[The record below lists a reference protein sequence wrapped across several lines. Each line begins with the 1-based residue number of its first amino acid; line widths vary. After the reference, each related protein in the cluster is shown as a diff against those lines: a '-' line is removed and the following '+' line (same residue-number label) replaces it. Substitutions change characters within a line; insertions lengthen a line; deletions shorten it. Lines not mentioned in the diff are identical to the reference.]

1 MFKSV
6 SLVYALAVAI
16 AYSLPVSDSNYDAA
30 VLEKRHAC
38 NGMGCSVPGCGVPFL
53 ASGLYPNTRFIGPGF
68 VHTKVYPDIT
78 FSAIH
83 GGGGLI
89 GSTTPPAPPAAPA
102 VPAVPDCGQPAVQ
115 PCQEANAAPPAPAP
129 PAVAPPAPDCN
140 QNVVQP
146 APAPPAVASPAPDCN
161 QNAVQPAPAPPA
173 AAPPAPDCN
182 QNVVQPSQGADVT
195 PPAPACDQS
204 QAQGRA
210 GTPSTSYSFNSSQS
224 KNVAASNYK
233 EKTVYMH
240 NKEGASV
247 NASSDCNTNISYNG

>member
-16 AYSLPVSDSNYDAA
+16 AYSFPVLDGNYDAA

-38 NGMGCSVPGCGVPFL
+38 NGIGCGVPGCGVPFL
-53 ASGLYPNTRFIGPGF
+53 ASGLYPNTQFIGPGF

-115 PCQEANAAPPAPAP
+115 PCQEANVAPPAPVPAP

-146 APAPPAVASPAPDCN
+146 APAPPAVAPPAPDCN
-161 QNAVQPAPAPPA
+161 QNAIQPP
-173 AAPPAPDCN
+173 
-182 QNVVQPSQGADVT
+182 QGADVT

-204 QAQGRA
+204 NAQGCA